1 MRKRKKETSS
11 SQRSTTV
18 DVVNRDSVEE
28 FITKD
33 GSAIREILAPAK
45 SSLKAQSL
53 AEATLK
59 PGQSTEKHL
68 HVRAEEVYY
77 VLKGRGLMEIGQVK
91 QEIGP
96 GDGVAIPPGSEHK
109 LTNTGEENM
118 VFLCCCSPAYSHDDT
133 VMS

>member
-1 MRKRKKETSS
+1 M
-11 SQRSTTV
+11 

-33 GSAIREILAPAK
+33 GSAIREILAPAN

-53 AEATLK
+53 AEATLR
-59 PGQSTEKHL
+59 PGQFTEKHL
-68 HVRAEEVYY
+68 HVRAEEIYY
-77 VLKGRGLMEIGQVK
+77 VLKGRGLMEIGQEK
-91 QEIGP
+91 QEVGP
-96 GDGVAIPPGSEHK
+96 GDGIAIAPGSEHR
-109 LTNTGEENM
+109 LTNTGEENL